1 MKQIAI
7 INKARRFGK
16 GVSIIELSATNQVAI
31 VVRTEEQKKST
42 MEYAKMLGLH
52 IPTPIV
58 RKVKE

>member
-1 MKQIAI
+1 MKQIAMI
-7 INKARRFGK
+7 HKARRFGK
-16 GVSIIELSATNQVAI
+16 GVSIIEISAINQVAI
-31 VVRTEEQKKST
+31 VVVSEEHKKST